1 MDEGGRAVTAW
12 PEGLDRVSVL
22 GIAARGFHGVFD
34 HEKRDGQTFVVDVVL
49 GVDTRRAAAADDLA
63 STVDYAAVAADVV
76 AIVSDGS
83 LDLIETLAQR
93 IADACLARDLVEA
106 VEVVVHKPDAPVGV
120 PFDDVTVSI
129 VRRSGQAS

>member
-1 MDEGGRAVTAW
+1 MTFPGGHLDRIAVT
-12 PEGLDRVSVL
+12 
-22 GIAARGFHGVFD
+22 GITARGFHGVLE
-34 HEKRDGQTFVVDVVL
+34 HEKREGQTFVVDVAL
-49 GVDTRRAAAADDLA
+49 GVDTRAAASSDDLA
-63 STVDYAAVAADVV
+63 RTVDYSAVAADVV

-120 PFDDVTVSI
+120 PFEDVTVTI
-129 VRRSGQAS
+129 VRRREAGA

>member
-1 MDEGGRAVTAW
+1 VTFPGGHLDRIAVT
-12 PEGLDRVSVL
+12 
-22 GIAARGFHGVFD
+22 GITARGFHGVLE
-34 HEKRDGQTFVVDVVL
+34 HEKREGQTFVVDVAL
-49 GVDTRRAAAADDLA
+49 GVDTRAAASSDDLA
-63 STVDYAAVAADVV
+63 RTVDYSAVAADVV

-120 PFDDVTVSI
+120 PFEDVTVTI
-129 VRRSGQAS
+129 VRRREAGA

>member
-1 MDEGGRAVTAW
+1 VGEGVLVTSTW
-12 PEGLDRVSVL
+12 TGLDRIAVT
-22 GIAARGFHGVFD
+22 GITARGFHGVLE
-34 HEKRDGQTFVVDVVL
+34 HEKREGQTFVVDVAL
-49 GVDTRRAAAADDLA
+49 GVDTREAARTDDLA
-63 STVDYAAVAADVV
+63 RTVDYSAVAADVV

-120 PFDDVTVSI
+120 PFDDVTVTI
-129 VRRSGQAS
+129 VRGTGAR

>member
-1 MDEGGRAVTAW
+1 MGEGVLVTTTW
-12 PEGLDRVSVL
+12 PGLDRIAVT
-22 GIAARGFHGVFD
+22 GITARGFHGVLE
-34 HEKRDGQTFVVDVVL
+34 HEKREGQTFVVDVAL
-49 GVDTRRAAAADDLA
+49 GVDTREAARSDDLA
-63 STVDYAAVAADVV
+63 RTVDYSAVAADVV

-120 PFDDVTVSI
+120 PFDDVTVTI
-129 VRRSGQAS
+129 VRGAGTS

>member
-1 MDEGGRAVTAW
+1 MSTRWDDLDRIAVT
-12 PEGLDRVSVL
+12 
-22 GIAARGFHGVFD
+22 GIIARGFHGVLE
-34 HEKRDGQTFVVDVVL
+34 HEKREGQTFVVDVAL
-49 GVDTRRAAAADDLA
+49 GVDTRRAAATDDLA
-63 STVDYAAVAADVV
+63 RTVDYSAVAADVV

-120 PFDDVTVSI
+120 PFDDVTVTI
-129 VRRSGQAS
+129 VRRSEGRA

>member
-1 MDEGGRAVTAW
+1 VSFGPDLDRIAVT
-12 PEGLDRVSVL
+12 
-22 GIAARGFHGVFD
+22 GIAARGFHGVLD
-34 HEKRDGQTFVVDVVL
+34 HEKRDGQTFMVDVVL
-49 GVDTRRAAAADDLA
+49 GVDTRRAAATDDLA

-76 AIVSDGS
+76 AIVADGS

-129 VRRSGQAS
+129 VRRRGLPS

>member
-1 MDEGGRAVTAW
+1 MSFGPDLDRIAVT
-12 PEGLDRVSVL
+12 
-22 GIAARGFHGVFD
+22 GIAARGFHGVLE

-49 GVDTRRAAAADDLA
+49 GVDTRRAAATDDLA

-76 AIVSDGS
+76 AIVADGS

-120 PFDDVTVSI
+120 PFGDVTVSI
-129 VRRSGQAS
+129 VRRAGQPS

>member
-1 MDEGGRAVTAW
+1 VREGVLVTTTWA
-12 PEGLDRVSVL
+12 GLDRIAVT
-22 GIAARGFHGVFD
+22 GITARGFHGVLE
-34 HEKRDGQTFVVDVVL
+34 HEKREGQTFVVDVAL
-49 GVDTRRAAAADDLA
+49 GVDTREAARTDDLA
-63 STVDYAAVAADVV
+63 RTVDYSAVAADVV

-120 PFDDVTVSI
+120 PFDDVTVTI
-129 VRRSGQAS
+129 VRRNGTP

>member
-1 MDEGGRAVTAW
+1 VSSRWDDLDRIAVT
-12 PEGLDRVSVL
+12 
-22 GIAARGFHGVFD
+22 GITARGFHGVLD
-34 HEKRDGQTFVVDVVL
+34 HEKREGQTFVVDVAL
-49 GVDTRRAAAADDLA
+49 GIDTRPAGATDDLA
-63 STVDYAAVAADVV
+63 RTVDYSAVAGDVV

-120 PFDDVTVSI
+120 PFEDVTVTI
-129 VRRSGQAS
+129 VRRSGPSE